1 MPAVSFHNC
10 RMRAETCDNDSIL
23 KISAAVALL
32 LLTGCS
38 TMFHGRYQ
46 DVAVAS
52 DPPGA
57 TVLVDCGPGA
67 TATGVTPTTVRLYR
81 GAESCSLRLQKE
93 GHQEEALR
101 FTRSIAPNFWWNVPA
116 GLGVGAAFGAAA
128 ATADPLCTYDCDT
141 DSNGASLAGLA
152 LGTGV
157 TMLVDRS
164 TGAMYRQSPER
175 VMLVLKPKS

>member
-1 MPAVSFHNC
+1 V
-10 RMRAETCDNDSIL
+10 
-23 KISAAVALL
+23 KITAALALA

-57 TVLVDCGPGA
+57 TVLVDCGEGA
-67 TATGVTPTTVRLYR
+67 SASGLTPTTARLYR
-81 GAESCSLRLQKE
+81 GAAACSLTLQKQ
-93 GHQEEALR
+93 GHHDETLR
-101 FTRSIAPNFWWNVPA
+101 FTRSIAPHFWWNVPA
-116 GLGVGAAFGAAA
+116 GLAVGAAFGTAA
-128 ATADPLCTYDCDT
+128 ATSDPLCTYDCDT

-164 TGAMYRQSPER
+164 TGAMYRQVPER